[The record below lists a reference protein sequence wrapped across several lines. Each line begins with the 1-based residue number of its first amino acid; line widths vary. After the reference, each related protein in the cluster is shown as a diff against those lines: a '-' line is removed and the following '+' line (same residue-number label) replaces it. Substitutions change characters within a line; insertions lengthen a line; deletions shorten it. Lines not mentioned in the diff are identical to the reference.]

1 MKIIIALAMT
11 ILITGKA
18 QSQVTGTYQL
28 AEIGGKALPATI
40 ETEDEC
46 REDVVSATLTLD
58 TNGTWRME
66 WVEHEICPNQQPE
79 EEREN
84 GKGRY
89 RANGAVLEFLNDAGK
104 SQGESDG
111 DDLDDIS
118 TGTVESNTI
127 RVKLGN
133 TDKMLVFRKQ

>member
-1 MKIIIALAMT
+1 MKIIIAMAMT
-11 ILITGKA
+11 LLITDAA
-18 QSQVTGTYQL
+18 QSQVAGTYRL
-28 AEIGGKALPATI
+28 AEIGGAALPATI
-40 ETEDEC
+40 ETEDDC

-58 TNGTWRME
+58 AQGTWRLE
-66 WVEHEICPNQQPE
+66 WVEHEICPNQKPE
-79 EEREN
+79 EERES

-89 RANGAVLEFLNDAGK
+89 RANGAALEFLNDSGK
-104 SQGESDG
+104 SQGDSDG

-118 TGTVESNTI
+118 AGTIESNTI